1 MNNLRFFYKLML
13 FPILF
18 GIFFIITYVLTAYFN
33 TQNKNLLDQTENV
46 FLLNVETSILLNQ
59 KLSMVQRTLQDAVA
73 AADQNKLT
81 DADTT
86 ANQLNNLC
94 LDLNKKV
101 GTNAK
106 VDSIIAQFKL
116 YYSNAREVSS
126 GMILGDFSEDL
137 SNKLNIMMEQYN
149 IVAKLIT
156 SFEIESKN
164 EIVLHFENFRSN
176 TKTATIITTI
186 VVAIGI
192 VIFIA
197 LSLFISRAIVNP
209 IREIVSYMQQ
219 ISKKQIYFEIRE
231 NRKDEIGELYH
242 SINEIN
248 KNFKEIIANIREAS
262 ESVLNSGEQLS
273 SISQVIAQSSGQQ
286 AAATEEI
293 SASMEQM
300 LSNIS
305 QNSENAQITLKTSD
319 VVSRDVE
326 KVKVSFDQTLQ
337 AMKQI
342 AEKINIVSDI
352 SKKIDLLAI
361 NAAIEASR
369 AGQAG
374 KGFSVVAGE
383 IRSLAEESKQAAI
396 FIEDLS
402 KKSVTI
408 TEDTWKVLNKAI
420 PNIKKTIHLINEIT
434 KANIEQTQGAS
445 EINNSVQQLVS
456 TTNENSAT
464 AEEMSSG
471 AEMLSSQAIDLQ
483 RIVSNFNLEGNN
495 DDDLITLLQ
504 QTDIFKEIISKLQ
517 NKTQLSGKDKKIALL
532 VNKHAQYSEKNQTQF
547 VDKNSKGVN
556 IKMNDKDSDNNYEE
570 F

>member
-94 LDLNKKV
+94 LELNKKV

-547 VDKNSKGVN
+547 ADKNSKGVN

>member
-18 GIFFIITYVLTAYFN
+18 GFFFIITYVLTAYFN

-94 LDLNKKV
+94 LELNKKV

-504 QTDIFKEIISKLQ
+504 QTDIFKDIISKLQ

>member
-94 LDLNKKV
+94 LELNKKV

-504 QTDIFKEIISKLQ
+504 QTDIFKDIISKLQ

>member
-18 GIFFIITYVLTAYFN
+18 GFFFIITYVLTAYFN

-94 LDLNKKV
+94 LELNKKV

-547 VDKNSKGVN
+547 ADKNSKGVN

>member
-18 GIFFIITYVLTAYFN
+18 GFFFIITYVLTAYFN
-33 TQNKNLLDQTENV
+33 TQNKNLLNQTENV

-94 LDLNKKV
+94 LELNKKV

-504 QTDIFKEIISKLQ
+504 QTDIFKDIISKLQ

>member
-18 GIFFIITYVLTAYFN
+18 GFFFIITYVLTAYFN

-94 LDLNKKV
+94 LELNKKV

-504 QTDIFKEIISKLQ
+504 QTDIFKDIISKLQ

-547 VDKNSKGVN
+547 ADKNSKGVN

>member
-33 TQNKNLLDQTENV
+33 TQNKNLLNQTENV

-94 LDLNKKV
+94 LELNKKV

-547 VDKNSKGVN
+547 ADKNSKGVN